1 MKKRFP
7 ALLLALSLTLPLPSI
22 AAEEDTDFADV
33 SPDDWFAPYVEV
45 CVEAGLMQ
53 GTGEGRFSPTKT
65 LSGYECATL
74 AMRLHNIVQGG
85 DGSFEKAPKSWGYAV
100 LSLPDGTTV
109 REGYLGDENT
119 WDWKRFSAGEDGH
132 LGFLLDTEE
141 KQAWGR
147 SLDYQKVTLTLNE
160 AGYAGELHLDGYNFL
175 YFELVDDGDSL
186 EGYDAIRDAQSA
198 PAPSA
203 WWRDAWYYAE
213 QNGLTNLLMEGNN
226 HRWDFAYRMAAV
238 TDLPAINE
246 ITGLPD
252 TGDPDALELYRAG
265 VLTGSDEYGTFHGE
279 LTLTRAEAA
288 AICARILRPD
298 LRVHFT
304 PAPLPTEGYTLT
316 YLMDGEPD
324 CGICFP
330 VFFLGKQ
337 DIMLTLDG
345 QQLPWPTEEGASVP
359 SWGLEPQDNYCYLA
373 YYDLST
379 KDPYDTKGGL
389 IDRTGAWV
397 VPPENGRTS
406 QTYPVEGGFF
416 TRTHRDN
423 VEVWGLLDEQGQ
435 WVRELEQTEDGP
447 LTTYPFKAA
456 QPLRGIVPSSNAHY
470 YVDDT
475 GTPVSQAF
483 NWVSPI
489 TDDGQGFVGL
499 DGKIYR
505 IQFTK
510 DPSAET

>member
-1 MKKRFP
+1 
-7 ALLLALSLTLPLPSI
+7 
-22 AAEEDTDFADV
+22 
-33 SPDDWFAPYVEV
+33 
-45 CVEAGLMQ
+45 
-53 GTGEGRFSPTKT
+53 
-65 LSGYECATL
+65 
-74 AMRLHNIVQGG
+74 
-85 DGSFEKAPKSWGYAV
+85 
-100 LSLPDGTTV
+100 
-109 REGYLGDENT
+109 
-119 WDWKRFSAGEDGH
+119 
-132 LGFLLDTEE
+132 
-141 KQAWGR
+141 
-147 SLDYQKVTLTLNE
+147 
-160 AGYAGELHLDGYNFL
+160 
-175 YFELVDDGDSL
+175 
-186 EGYDAIRDAQSA
+186 
-198 PAPSA
+198 
-203 WWRDAWYYAE
+203 
-213 QNGLTNLLMEGNN
+213 
-226 HRWDFAYRMAAV
+226 
-238 TDLPAINE
+238 
-246 ITGLPD
+246 
-252 TGDPDALELYRAG
+252 
-265 VLTGSDEYGTFHGE
+265 
-279 LTLTRAEAA
+279 
-288 AICARILRPD
+288 
-298 LRVHFT
+298 
-304 PAPLPTEGYTLT
+304 
-316 YLMDGEPD
+316 MDGEPD

-345 QQLPWPTEEGASVP
+345 QQLPWPTEEGVSVP

-505 IQFTK
+505 IQFTAG
-510 DPSAET
+510 PSAET

>member
-65 LSGYECATL
+65 LSGYECTTL
-74 AMRLHNIVQGG
+74 ALRLHNIAQGG
-85 DGSFEKAPKSWGYAV
+85 DGSFEKAPEGWGYAV
-100 LSLPDGTTV
+100 LSRTNGTV
-109 REGYLGDENT
+109 QEGYLGDET
-119 WDWKRFSAGEDGH
+119 VWDWGRFSALDDGH

-147 SLDYQKVTLTLNE
+147 SLDYQKVTLALDGTD
-160 AGYAGELHLDGYNFL
+160 YVGELHLNGYNFL
-175 YFELVDDGDSL
+175 YFELADDGNNL
-186 EGYDAIRDAQSA
+186 EGYDAIRDARRA
-198 PAPSA
+198 PTPSA

-226 HRWDFAYRMAAV
+226 RRWDFAYRMAAV
-238 TDLPAINE
+238 TALPAINE

-304 PAPLPTEGYTLT
+304 PAPL
-316 YLMDGEPD
+316 
-324 CGICFP
+324 
-330 VFFLGKQ
+330 
-337 DIMLTLDG
+337 
-345 QQLPWPTEEGASVP
+345 AH
-359 SWGLEPQDNYCYLA
+359 
-373 YYDLST
+373 
-379 KDPYDTKGGL
+379 GGL
-389 IDRTGAWV
+389 YSDL
-397 VPPENGRTS
+397 PDGR
-406 QTYPVEGGFF
+406 
-416 TRTHRDN
+416 RAR
-423 VEVWGLLDEQGQ
+423 
-435 WVRELEQTEDGP
+435 
-447 LTTYPFKAA
+447 
-456 QPLRGIVPSSNAHY
+456 LRHLFSCVFPG
-470 YVDDT
+470 
-475 GTPVSQAF
+475 
-483 NWVSPI
+483 
-489 TDDGQGFVGL
+489 
-499 DGKIYR
+499 
-505 IQFTK
+505 
-510 DPSAET
+510 

>member
-1 MKKRFP
+1 MCRFLSVFL
-7 ALLLALSLTLPLPSI
+7 AAVITICLLPVQAMENTAFS
-22 AAEEDTDFADV
+22 DV

-45 CVEAGLMQ
+45 CVEAGLME

-65 LSGYECATL
+65 LSGYECAIL
-74 AMRLHNIVQGG
+74 AMRLHNITQGG
-85 DGSFEKAPKSWGYAV
+85 DGSFEKAPWNWGYAF
-100 LSLPDGTTV
+100 LTLPDGTV
-109 REGYLGDENT
+109 VQEGYFSDSSSWN
-119 WDWKRFSAGEDGH
+119 WRRFSAADDGH

-147 SLDYQKVTLTLNE
+147 SLDYQKVTLTLD
-160 AGYAGELHLDGYNFL
+160 GTDYTGELHLDGYSFL
-175 YFELVDDGDSL
+175 YFELADYSNNL
-186 EGYDAIRDAQSA
+186 EGYNAIRDARSA
-198 PAPSA
+198 PTPSA
-203 WWRDAWYYAE
+203 WWRDAWYYAR
-213 QNGLTNLLMEGNN
+213 QNGLTNLLMERNN
-226 HRWDFAYRMAAV
+226 YRWDFAHRMAAV
-238 TDLPAINE
+238 TDLPVIND

-265 VLTGSDEYGTFHGE
+265 VLTGSDEYGTFNGY

-288 AICARILRPD
+288 AICARILRPE

-304 PAPLPTEGYTLT
+304 PTPLPTEDYTLT
-316 YLMDGEPD
+316 HLMDGEPD

-337 DIMLTLDG
+337 GVMLTLEG
-345 QQLPWPTEEGASVP
+345 EQLPWPIEEGSNVP
-359 SWGLEPQDNYCYLA
+359 SYGLETRGDYCYLA

-379 KDPYDTKGGL
+379 EDPYDTKGGL

-435 WVRELEQTEDGP
+435 WVRELEQKGDSP
-447 LTTYPFKAA
+447 YDFYPPKERS
-456 QPLRGIVPSSNAHY
+456 PLRGIVPSSNAHY

-475 GTPVSQAF
+475 GAPVSQEF
-483 NWVSPI
+483 DWVSPI
-489 TDDGQGFVGL
+489 TDDGQGFVGI

-505 IQFTK
+505 IQFAATGEGK
-510 DPSAET
+510 